1 MAWVK
6 GLVIGMGLLLL
17 AGFAVIVVT
26 LINRIGSSDT
36 QLDSANQ
43 AELTMKTGERLIETS
58 LDGAN
63 ILFHFVGPDGT
74 RVVVRKLSNGAKV
87 SEFNIHG
94 ASK

>member
-1 MAWVK
+1 MAWIK

-17 AGFAVIVVT
+17 EGFAVIVVT
-26 LINRIGSSDT
+26 LINRIGSSDRQVDT
-36 QLDSANQ
+36 ANQ
-43 AELTMKTGERLIETS
+43 AEITVKVGERLIQTS

-63 ILFHFVGPDGT
+63 ILFHFEGPDGA

-94 ASK
+94 DLK